1 MVRYLLIAIVL
12 LAAHFRVEIRNFI
25 DPPPDYGQAH
35 NVGVVLYATSWCG
48 YCAKAREFLAQ
59 NNIPYY
65 EYDIEKSP
73 EGREQHKRLGGSGVP
88 VLWVNGETIKGYQPQ
103 LILNAL

>member
-1 MVRYLLIAIVL
+1 MLRYILIGLVL
-12 LAAHFRVEIRNFI
+12 LAAHYRVEIRNFI
-25 DPPPDYGQAH
+25 DPQPSYGEAH
-35 NVGVVLYATSWCG
+35 NVEVVLYATSWCG

-65 EYDIEKSP
+65 EYDIEESS
-73 EGREQHKRLGGSGVP
+73 EGHEQYKRLGGRGVP

-103 LILNAL
+103 MILDAL